1 MDNEKFQELVLD
13 NFKEISKKFKK
24 VESIETKI
32 DNITAQLDE
41 NTQLLKALEHKADVN
56 KAEHDKMF
64 IDIAKISGK
73 VEELRNDMSTVEVI
87 AAKNNL
93 DIAKLKAVK

>member
-1 MDNEKFQELVLD
+1 M
-13 NFKEISKKFKK
+13 
-24 VESIETKI
+24 
-32 DNITAQLDE
+32 
-41 NTQLLKALEHKADVN
+41 N

>member
-1 MDNEKFQELVLD
+1 MYGTLYYNNYNKHWRYKMSNEEFQKLVMDKLN
-13 NFKEISKKFKK
+13 
-24 VESIETKI
+24 KI
-32 DNITAQLDE
+32 DLQVDE
-41 NTQLLKALEHKADVN
+41 NTQILKALEHKADIN

-64 IDIAKISGK
+64 MDIAKISGK
-73 VEELRNDMSTVEVI
+73 IEELRSDMSTVEVI